1 MQTINCEITK
11 VFNRNEK
18 TVGFSLRPLQ
28 QELEDSKKIEFFKTF
43 TKWNGQYNNCSSNMF
58 HNNKPNP
65 EWLVENAQIS
75 CDWINNNGWLNIEPV
90 TVELIKM
97 PDTDKSDDE
106 FNDAINELDDS
117 FDTDQLEK
125 EALKDLEQ
133 KDKSKDKSNVT
144 NLKPKVVGNNIN
156 PKKLAKI
163 NELTDN
169 YGDVFLVVN
178 SHPNL
183 VSLPLEE
190 KTKITTHI
198 NITLSQQGY

>member
-11 VFNRNEK
+11 VFDPNDK
-18 TVGFSLRPLQ
+18 GVGFVIKPNEATD
-28 QELEDSKKIEFFKTF
+28 ELKAL
-43 TKWNGQYNNCSSNMF
+43 TKWN
-58 HNNKPNP
+58 NKFQNITATWWFNQKAQPK
-65 EWLVENAQIS
+65 WIVEEAKIKFS
-75 CDWINNNGWLNIEPV
+75 WYEKNGFLNIDQAS
-90 TVELIKM
+90 VEVIELPNIE
-97 PDTDKSDDE
+97 DE

-117 FDTDQLEK
+117 FDTDQLEA

-133 KDKSKDKSNVT
+133 KDKSNVT
-144 NLKPKVVGNNIN
+144 NLKPKAINNNIN
-156 PKKLAKI
+156 SKKLSKI
-163 NELTDN
+163 QELTDN
-169 YGDVFLVVN
+169 YGDVFKVVN